1 MSLLFRKLLKFW
13 LLTKDLSD
21 WLEEHISVGSLFQI
35 LLAREKY
42 EFVIFVFFLT
52 ESVVLT
58 AYWFIG
64 FLSDLVGAAGL
75 RIFAGRNLVPVWYFK
90 MLFYLQYNNM
100 CFPYIDLECKIFPQS
115 DSPLADWR
123 EHVWRPRS
131 VFTFTSSLQIAAAL
145 YLPVR
150 ISLGRP
156 LYKGDLRIV
165 LPLRFVQ
172 PAITF
177 FRGRISKNGQHNL

>member
-35 LLAREKY
+35 LLAWEKY

-64 FLSDLVGAAGL
+64 FLSDLVGLLGSEYLLGEIWCQSGILKCYFIYNTTTCVSRILIWNVRFSHSLTHPSRIEESMCGGRGLFLHSLAA
-75 RIFAGRNLVPVWYFK
+75 YK
-90 MLFYLQYNNM
+90 
-100 CFPYIDLECKIFPQS
+100 
-115 DSPLADWR
+115 
-123 EHVWRPRS
+123 
-131 VFTFTSSLQIAAAL
+131 SLQHCIYQCV
-145 YLPVR
+145 YL
-150 ISLGRP
+150 
-156 LYKGDLRIV
+156 
-165 LPLRFVQ
+165 
-172 PAITF
+172 
-177 FRGRISKNGQHNL
+177 